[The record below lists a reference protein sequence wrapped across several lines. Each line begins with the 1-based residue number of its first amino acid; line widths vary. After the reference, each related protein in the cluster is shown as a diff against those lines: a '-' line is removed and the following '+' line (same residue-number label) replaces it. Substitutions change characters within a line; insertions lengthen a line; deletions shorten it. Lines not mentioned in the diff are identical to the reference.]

1 MANIINGV
9 NRGLLSVSELRI
21 KREEAL
27 LCTALNL
34 HNNEID
40 SLEGLPK
47 MPDLTDINLSSNNL
61 VSCSFQELSYSS
73 SLKTLNIASNLIE
86 SLHGFL
92 FLPNLL
98 VLDLSYND
106 LTSLKGF
113 EHSLPN
119 LTNLNITKNK
129 ITDLA
134 KIIPYIRDFSFLK
147 QITVKVHPNTLSPS
161 LLFHLLLSLLS
172 LG

>member
-1 MANIINGV
+1 MINTMDKIINGV

-21 KREEAL
+21 KREEAAV
-27 LCTALNL
+27 CTALNL

-47 MPDLTDINLSSNNL
+47 MPALTDINLSSNNIS
-61 VSCSFQELSYSS
+61 SCEFQELSHSS
-73 SLKTLNIASNLIE
+73 SLETLNIASNLID
-86 SLHGFL
+86 SLHGFK

-106 LTSLKGF
+106 LISLKGF

-119 LTNLNITKNK
+119 LTHLNVTKNK
-129 ITDLA
+129 ITDLSQ
-134 KIIPYIRDFSFLK
+134 IIPYIRDFSYLK
-147 QITVKVHPNTLSPS
+147 EIIVKV
-161 LLFHLLLSLLS
+161 LFLITNIITFY
-172 LG
+172 